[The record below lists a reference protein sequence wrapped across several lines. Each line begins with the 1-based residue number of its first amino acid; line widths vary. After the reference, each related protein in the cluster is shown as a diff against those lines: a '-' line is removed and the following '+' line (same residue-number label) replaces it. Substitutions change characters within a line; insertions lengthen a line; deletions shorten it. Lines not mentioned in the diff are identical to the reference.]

1 MNNRR
6 DFIRQLMIGGGA
18 LLLSP
23 RILSAESITGVPETS
38 IRLEPGLVPAGGTS
52 AASKLLSPAAAADAW
67 AQVPRILARIKA
79 PVFPKRDFVITRYG
93 AVGDGE
99 QDCTEAF
106 RKAITACSRA
116 GGGRVVVPAGVFH
129 TGAIHLKSNV
139 NLHVTKD
146 ATIKFSRDPKK
157 YLPLVFSR
165 WEGMELMN
173 YSPFIYAFEQRNI
186 AITGAGIIDGN
197 ASCEYWWP
205 WKGRTGCGWKQG
217 DPNQLP
223 ARNKLYEMVA
233 AGTPVRERIFGEGS
247 YLRPSFIQPYRSRNV
262 LIEGVTLRHSPMWQV
277 HPVLCTN
284 LIVRNVNIEREA
296 GATSQTG
303 PNADGCDPESC
314 KDVLIEGC
322 TFSTGDDC
330 IAIKAGRNNDGRRVN
345 VPSENIIIRNCHM
358 RDGHGGITVG
368 SEISGGVRNVFAY
381 DCRLDSPHLDIAI
394 RFKNNALRG
403 GNLENFYFK
412 NIEVGEVADA
422 AITIDFNYEEGKN
435 GPFTPVVRNVHVD
448 GLRSKKSQ
456 RALDLQGLDKAP
468 IYSVKLENCTFQNV
482 AKENIVKNVQGLT
495 MRNVV
500 INGKPIGVEAETLGS
515 KPKPQSFR

>member
-1 MNNRR
+1 MSLLNFIEHRMNNRR
-6 DFIRQLMIGGGA
+6 DFIRELLIGGGA
-18 LLLSP
+18 LLLAP
-23 RILSAESITGVPETS
+23 RILSAQAITGAVLPEA
-38 IRLEPGLVPAGGTS
+38 P
-52 AASKLLSPAAAADAW
+52 AADAW

-79 PVFPKRDFVITRYG
+79 PVFPKHDFIITRYG
-93 AVGDGE
+93 AAGDGE
-99 QDCTEAF
+99 KDCTEAF
-106 RKAITACSRA
+106 QKAIAACNRA
-116 GGGRVVVPAGVFH
+116 GGGRVVVPSGVFH

-139 NLHVTKD
+139 NLHVTKG
-146 ATIKFSRDPKK
+146 ATIKFNRDPKK

-173 YSPFIYAFEQRNI
+173 YSPFIYAFEQTNI
-186 AITGAGIIDGN
+186 AITGTGIIDGN

-205 WKGRTGCGWKQG
+205 WKGRTGCGWKKG
-217 DPNQLP
+217 DPVQLP

-284 LIVRNVNIEREA
+284 VIVRNVNIEREA

-381 DCRLDSPHLDIAI
+381 DCRLDSPNLDIAI

-435 GPFTPVVRNVHVD
+435 GPFTPVVRNVHVN
-448 GLRSKKSQ
+448 GLRSSKSQ

-468 IYSVKLENCTFQNV
+468 IYGVNLENCTFQNV

-500 INGKPIGVEAETLGS
+500 INGKSVESVAATTIQMTLNENRLNIPS
-515 KPKPQSFR
+515 IA